1 VWGAVADVHDTETGV
16 AASGARSGDS
26 AGLVRDRL
34 TSRLSDPSAY
44 RVGWVVAPA
53 GSGKSRLLSHAV
65 DRFAGSSVW
74 CEMPDPVP
82 RSEAALVM
90 WIWERLK
97 SSGVS
102 WAAGEAPTTVEGLVA
117 AGKSDNE
124 PLLIALDD
132 VHLLDGSEAE
142 PALGTLVTRL
152 PASWTLIV
160 ASRMNLDVDLS
171 RLRVSGQV
179 IDIGADDLR
188 FRTWEVEE
196 LFRNVY
202 GEPLLPEDVAML
214 TRRTAG
220 WAAYLQLFFLA
231 TARRP
236 QAERRLVLGSLRH
249 RTRLVS
255 EYLARHVLA
264 GLAPELQDFLIRTSA
279 LRRPSG
285 RLADEFLGWESG
297 SAEILAEL
305 ERRRLF
311 TERQADDSYR
321 YHAVLLAYLDAKLVE
336 IVGLGAAREQHR
348 RAGELLEREGWTEE
362 ALAAYARAE
371 DWPAISRLLGRS
383 GVDPEAIDE
392 SWADALPPAVV
403 ESDPLLLMALARGEI
418 VRGRL
423 APAAATLRRAEEASA
438 SAAVAERCRVQRD
451 QVLAWAEPD
460 RPVPPGWV
468 GTIRAATQRQPLE
481 ARRQASSLRGVSG
494 RFAEGCSAFIGGD
507 VAGALRALRS
517 VAAHPDATPVPAAAA
532 GMLAIVASAMMGRTS
547 GPEAVPRALEGAE
560 ASGAR
565 WLDRMVRAAF
575 PAGAAGATDSG
586 DDTVDD
592 LISACD
598 REGDSWGAATIS
610 AVGGL
615 RRLVRRDSGAESMLS
630 WAADSFHRLGAGAL
644 EALCLAYA
652 ALSAAGAGDPES
664 VRTLAGR
671 ARALGSSLDV
681 PAAVAV
687 SALALASVG
696 LEPGGLASARAVLE
710 PFGSWEWHRDLA
722 GSAAGAEPAQATPP
736 RSEERPGAPVRIR
749 CLGGFEMEVEGR
761 AVDEEAAKPME
772 RALLHLLALG
782 AGSPHHRE
790 TLVSSLWPDADA
802 EAGLH
807 RLQVAVSSLRRLV
820 GRVNGNEL
828 VARTGDTYRL
838 ALPEGSSVDTAR
850 FEEAAERSVAARS
863 AGDVAGE
870 RGALEEAFA
879 LYRGELLPADGP
891 AEWVIEP
898 RRWLIGR
905 YSDVCARLAAALLED
920 DQPRETCRVARSG
933 LTADRYRDDLW
944 KLLIDGAEHAGNHA
958 EAETARREYETLL
971 NDLGV

>member
-1 VWGAVADVHDTETGV
+1 MADVHDTE
-16 AASGARSGDS
+16 SGAAVSGVRSGDS

-74 CEMPDPVP
+74 REMPDPVP
-82 RSEAALVM
+82 RSEAAMVA
-90 WIWERLK
+90 WIWDGLK
-97 SSGVS
+97 AAGVS
-102 WAAGEAPTTVEGLVA
+102 WAQGEAPATVEGLVST
-117 AGKSDNE
+117 GKSDAE

-142 PALGTLVTRL
+142 PALSTLVTRL
-152 PASWTLIV
+152 PASWSLIV

-202 GEPLLPEDVAML
+202 GEPLLPEDVAIL

-264 GLAPELQDFLIRTSA
+264 GLAPELQDFLVRTSA

-297 SAEILAEL
+297 GADMLAEL

-311 TERQADDSYR
+311 TERQGDDSYR

-336 IVGLGAAREQHR
+336 IIGLAAAREQHR

-362 ALAAYARAE
+362 AVAAYARAE
-371 DWPAISRLLGRS
+371 DWNAISRLLGRS
-383 GVDPEAIDE
+383 GVDPDVIDE

-423 APAAATLRRAEEASA
+423 VQAAATLRRAEAASA

-460 RPVPPGWV
+460 RPAPPGWV
-468 GTIRAATQRQPLE
+468 GTIRSATQRHPLE
-481 ARRQASSLRGVSG
+481 SRRQASSLRGVSG
-494 RFAEGCSAFIGGD
+494 RFAEGCCAFIGGD
-507 VAGALRALRS
+507 VTGALRLLRL
-517 VAAHPDATPVPAAAA
+517 VAAHPDASPVPGAVAS
-532 GMLAIVASAMMGRTS
+532 MLVVVASAMVGRPS
-547 GPEAVPRALEGAE
+547 SPEAIPRTLEAAE

-575 PAGAAGATDSG
+575 PAGAGGAADSG

-592 LISACD
+592 LIAACD
-598 REGDSWGAATIS
+598 REGDRWGAATIT

-615 RRLVRRDSGAESMLS
+615 RRLARRDAGAESMLS

-644 EALCLAYA
+644 EALCSAYA
-652 ALSAAGAGDPES
+652 ALSAAGAGHPDA
-664 VRTLAGR
+664 VRTLSAR
-671 ARALGSSLDV
+671 ARALGSTLDV

-687 SALALASVG
+687 SALALASAG
-696 LEPGGLASARAVLE
+696 LEPGGGAAARAVLE
-710 PFGSWEWHRDLA
+710 PFGSWDWHRDLA
-722 GSAAGAEPAQATPP
+722 GSAPADEPTAGSPPAPTD
-736 RSEERPGAPVRIR
+736 RPTVPVRIR

-761 AVDEEAAKPME
+761 VVDEEAAKPME
-772 RALLHLLALG
+772 RALLHLLSLG
-782 AGSPHHRE
+782 GGSPHHRE
-790 TLVSSLWPDADA
+790 TLVSSLWPAADA

-828 VARTGDTYRL
+828 VARAGDTYRL
-838 ALPEGSSVDTAR
+838 ALPEGSWVDTAR

-870 RGALEEAFA
+870 RAALEEAFA

-898 RRWLIGR
+898 RRWLTGR

-933 LTADRYRDDLW
+933 LTADRFRDDLW
-944 KLLIDGAEHAGNHA
+944 KLLIDGAEHSGNHA